1 MKVCSPTNSP
11 MIRAKKLHTTEWLTI
26 EPAATKCII
35 PGKSSMS
42 VVLKSGIIIA
52 IDRLV
57 FE

>member
-1 MKVCSPTNSP
+1 MNSP
-11 MIRAKKLHTTEWLTI
+11 MIRAKKLHTAEWLTI
-26 EPAATKCII
+26 DPAATKCII

-42 VVLKSGIIIA
+42 VVLKTGIIIA